1 MSRGVSIAN
10 INDLI
15 WWTIFVEHTLYEMKS
30 EGFRLGYGFH
40 VRVVLH
46 NVVGWSAPRALPA
59 LMAHD

>member
-15 WWTIFVEHTLYEMKS
+15 WWTIFVEHTLYEMKF
-30 EGFRLGYGFH
+30 EGFMLGYGFH

-46 NVVGWSAPRALPA
+46 TVVGRSAP
-59 LMAHD
+59 